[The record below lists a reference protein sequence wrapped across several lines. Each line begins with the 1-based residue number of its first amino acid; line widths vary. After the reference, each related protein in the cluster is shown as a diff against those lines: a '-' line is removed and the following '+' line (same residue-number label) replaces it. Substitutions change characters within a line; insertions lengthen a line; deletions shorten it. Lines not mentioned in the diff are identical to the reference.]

1 VDTPDGTVELHIRI
15 HSIPYLG
22 KKRRTGM
29 RTITMMLSGLL
40 MTGLTTTADAGGGKD
55 DWEKRIPECSK
66 DTRVV
71 KLIDYDEATNADSG
85 DAGGAPIKIVTYKE
99 KKKKGCWIDVK
110 DLHPTQSAVGMGAAA
125 CKSGKITR
133 KAKDGKLNDWL
144 LEDNRWVPLVRGP
157 GGKFYLTDHHH
168 LSAAVYNADIPDKQ
182 KKLYAY
188 LLRDWSTMKED
199 AFWKNME
206 KENLTWLK
214 SPDGLAIS
222 PKDLPSKISRLQDDP
237 LRTLS
242 AWVRGSCGYVKCNP
256 PGVTDE
262 DAEGTCAAQYSDVA
276 CASAY
281 FLEFKWAAHH
291 ATVPEVKAALG
302 ESGACSQ
309 QAPLNQECLDRQR
322 EKLAKALP
330 AAMTAAAAPAAQAIV
345 GQGAGYN
352 PKAHD
357 GVVPPCE

>member
-1 VDTPDGTVELHIRI
+1 
-15 HSIPYLG
+15 
-22 KKRRTGM
+22 M
-29 RTITMMLSGLL
+29 RTLNIMLSGLL
-40 MTGLTTTADAGGGKD
+40 MTGLAATANASGGKD
-55 DWEKRIPECSK
+55 DWQKRIPECGK

-71 KLIDYDEATNADSG
+71 KLVDYDEGMSAASG
-85 DAGGAPIKIVTYKE
+85 DATDVPPVKIVTFKE

-199 AFWKNME
+199 AFWKSME
-206 KENLTWLK
+206 RENLTWLK

-222 PKDLPSKISRLQDDP
+222 PKDLPSKISHLQDDP

-242 AWVRGSCGYVKCNP
+242 AWVRGSCGMKIGTP
-256 PGVTDE
+256 LSPFRPARHAARRRRTRQGSDHRPAAPGRR
-262 DAEGTCAAQYSDVA
+262 SDRRRPLRE
-276 CASAY
+276 CPRPCRSRI
-281 FLEFKWAAHH
+281 AAHVISM
-291 ATVPEVKAALG
+291 TDGAAL
-302 ESGACSQ
+302 
-309 QAPLNQECLDRQR
+309 RR
-322 EKLAKALP
+322 
-330 AAMTAAAAPAAQAIV
+330 
-345 GQGAGYN
+345 
-352 PKAHD
+352 
-357 GVVPPCE
+357 

>member
-1 VDTPDGTVELHIRI
+1 
-15 HSIPYLG
+15 
-22 KKRRTGM
+22 M
-29 RTITMMLSGLL
+29 RTLNIMLSGLL
-40 MTGLTTTADAGGGKD
+40 MTGLAATANASGGKD
-55 DWEKRIPECSK
+55 DWQKRIPECGK

-71 KLIDYDEATNADSG
+71 KLVDYDEGMSAASG
-85 DAGGAPIKIVTYKE
+85 DATDVPPVKIVTFKE

-291 ATVPEVKAALG
+291 ATVPEVKAALS

-352 PKAHD
+352 PKAHE